1 MVANND
7 NSSDLLTYK
16 DDCDNLND
24 IEYYGR

>member
-7 NSSDLLTYK
+7 SSSDLLTNK